1 MSLAGIYCK
10 VSFANNVLLIY
21 RNEFSIPVNIP
32 LDRTV
37 KVIQAILSVN
47 AKSIVSNQT
56 IVHITI
62 FTVAIY
68 YVLLHSYE
76 IRTCSSKYRGCL
88 KKSKNYTGHGFQISF
103 MVLKKR

>member
-1 MSLAGIYCK
+1 M
-10 VSFANNVLLIY
+10 
-21 RNEFSIPVNIP
+21 PVNIP

-62 FTVAIY
+62 FTVYIMYCCIVMRSA
-68 YVLLHSYE
+68 LAASN
-76 IRTCSSKYRGCL
+76 TGCL
-88 KKSKNYTGHGFQISF
+88 KKSIG
-103 MVLKKR
+103 V